1 MTQHEPGT
9 DVRPLSECPPE
20 IQALVRDEHQNDP
33 SRLRPGDRLM
43 AYVAAS
49 NATETWEVV
58 MGGTTLTQVKVRLLD
73 VVPEVGGV

>member
-1 MTQHEPGT
+1 MTQHENT
-9 DVRPLSECPPE
+9 SAEVCPLDQCPPE

-33 SRLRPGDRLM
+33 SRLRPGDPLT

-58 MGGTTLTQVKVRLLD
+58 APGTTVTQVLARLID
-73 VVPEVGGV
+73 VVPAA